1 MANITQT
8 AENEAS
14 RVEITVCNYLGE
26 QPNIKEPG
34 NGSNNYA
41 RQYPLDNKRADIVT
55 VYNNEAFIIIE
66 AKYGT
71 AAKHNE
77 GIVQV
82 KEYMNMVNHDI
93 VIGIAVSKNTR
104 GTWKY
109 NAFWKDGDNIKNLK
123 IDLEK
128 GLAYLVE
135 QTKKDKDVK
144 SVKQKRKKLQ
154 DWKTKLTDSLAQLHE
169 HVRNY
174 CKAPNNEK
182 TNLLNGA
189 FIALKSDD
197 FRNNLDVYEDVQ
209 YSRYLYEAIISVMH
223 KESVDRLQKQNI
235 KDSFA
240 FLNID
245 THPTNDKTVNG
256 SILQIVKYNNKI
268 MSFNKFLCL
277 YIKHYILEPLKE
289 EMQTMDISSLVYN
302 EFIKYAKG
310 DGSDL
315 GIVLTP
321 SHISELMIK
330 LLDLQ
335 PEDRLLDIC
344 TGSGAF
350 LVAGMKAEQDNS
362 NTLEEESKCCTGL
375 IGVELQPNMYALAVS
390 NILFNGGDISNLYL
404 GSCYEESIIEKI
416 KELAPTKA
424 VLNPPYAM
432 YKGKGGDIRLHEWGF
447 VQHALS
453 LLPPGGK
460 CICIIP
466 TSCGI
471 QNESVNNNFKQELLE
486 EHTLDLIIQC
496 PDQLFYPTGVVT
508 NIYMFTAHVPHNKA
522 HTTFTY
528 NLKDDGFKVSRKLGR
543 ADTGLWYI
551 KEKDFFDA
559 YEKLEITPLSNKFNL
574 KASDEWD
581 FKMPDICPKFLTD
594 DFIQMLKQFHN
605 AIN

>member
-1 MANITQT
+1 MASTTKTIK
-8 AENEAS
+8 NEAS
-14 RVEITVCNYLGE
+14 VEIDICNYLE
-26 QPNIKEPG
+26 KQDNIKEPG
-34 NGSNNYA
+34 EGMHKYA
-41 RQYPLDNKRADIVT
+41 RQYPLDNRRADIVT
-55 VYNNEAFIIIE
+55 IYNDEAFIIIE
-66 AKYGT
+66 AKYGV
-71 AAKHNE
+71 AAKHKE
-77 GIVQV
+77 GEEQV
-82 KEYMNMVNHDI
+82 KEYMNMVDHNI
-93 VIGIAVSKNTR
+93 IIGITVSMNTR

-109 NAFWKDGDNIKNLK
+109 TAFWKNGDSIKSLK
-123 IDLEK
+123 IDLDK
-128 GLAYLVE
+128 GLEYLVE

-154 DWKTKLTDSLAQLHE
+154 DWKTKLANSLAQLHE
-169 HVRNY
+169 YVRNY
-174 CKAPNNEK
+174 CKAPANEK
-182 TNLLNGA
+182 VNLLNGV
-189 FIALKSDD
+189 FIALKSED
-197 FRNNLDVYEDVQ
+197 FKNNLDNYEDIQ
-209 YSRYLYEAIISVMH
+209 FSRYIYEAIISVMH
-223 KESVDRLQKQNI
+223 KESVDRIQKQNV

-240 FLNID
+240 FLNIE
-245 THPTNDKTVNG
+245 THPTNDKIVNG
-256 SILQIVKYNNKI
+256 SLLQLVKHNNEI

-277 YIKHYILEPLKE
+277 YIKYHILQPLSE
-289 EMQTMDISSLVYN
+289 ELQAVDVSSLVYN

-321 SHISELMIK
+321 EHISNLMIK

-350 LVAGMKAEQDNS
+350 LVAGMKAKQDHS
-362 NTLEEESKCCTGL
+362 DTLEDESKCCSGL
-375 IGVELQPNMYALAVS
+375 IGVELQPHMYALAVS

-432 YKGKGGDIRLHEWGF
+432 YKGKGNEERLHEWGF

-508 NIYMFTAHVPHNKA
+508 NIYMFTAHIPHNKA

-543 ADTGLWYI
+543 ADTGLWQT
-551 KEKDFFDA
+551 KEKEFFDT

-574 KASDEWD
+574 KALDEWD

-605 AIN
+605 VNN